1 MAPPGKTVRR
11 DELLLFP
18 EFAGQ
23 FSRDNSYIPQ
33 LSSACSIGPSLGNII
48 LTTAQP
54 STPKP
59 QATMPDTAAKAAN
72 ESPPDRVVGKPVGAI
87 ISGLAVMRSLH
98 QAQRPLR
105 ASEVARETGLHR
117 GTAFNILRTLQREGM
132 VAYNE
137 RDQTYSIGIMVLE
150 LAHGVLRT
158 SGLLDVVRPEMF
170 SLAERVGVTVA
181 LAKVEKSYDLVL
193 LDFVGGGFRVDSY
206 FSVGRRSP
214 RFSGASGLVMAAFS
228 GASPEF
234 VEAEFGQTEWF
245 RRPTFEE
252 YVERMHATR
261 ERGYALDQGNRRSGL
276 TQIAV
281 PIFSQQ
287 GPLALV
293 LTAANFSY
301 TMNEQKIAEVAEAM
315 LAFADRMSPELG
327 RLRLA

>member
-1 MAPPGKTVRR
+1 MTTEYEIEA
-11 DELLLFP
+11 E
-18 EFAGQ
+18 
-23 FSRDNSYIPQ
+23 PQ
-33 LSSACSIGPSLGNII
+33 TNKSDRSER
-48 LTTAQP
+48 
-54 STPKP
+54 
-59 QATMPDTAAKAAN
+59 AKRASGA
-72 ESPPDRVVGKPVGAI
+72 ERVVGKPVGAI
-87 ISGLAVMRSLH
+87 ISGLAVLRALH
-98 QAQRPLR
+98 QAQRPQR

-117 GTAFNILRTLQREGM
+117 GTAFNILRTLQREGL

-137 RDQTYSIGIMVLE
+137 HERTYSIGIMVLE

-206 FSVGRRSP
+206 FSVGRRSR

-228 GASPEF
+228 GATPELI
-234 VEAEFGQTEWF
+234 ESEYGQTEWF
-245 RRPTFEE
+245 RKPPFEE
-252 YVERMHATR
+252 YVERIETTR
-261 ERGYALDQGNRRSGL
+261 TRGFALDQGGRRSGL

-281 PIFSQQ
+281 PIFSQA

-315 LAFADRMSPELG
+315 LAFSDRMSPELG
-327 RLRLA
+327 RLRLD

>member
-1 MAPPGKTVRR
+1 MSTEYGIEAEAQASKPGRSDK
-11 DELLLFP
+11 
-18 EFAGQ
+18 AGNA
-23 FSRDNSYIPQ
+23 DG
-33 LSSACSIGPSLGNII
+33 A
-48 LTTAQP
+48 
-54 STPKP
+54 
-59 QATMPDTAAKAAN
+59 
-72 ESPPDRVVGKPVGAI
+72 ERVVGKPVGAI
-87 ISGLAVMRSLH
+87 VSGLAVLRALH
-98 QAQRPLR
+98 RAQRPQR

-117 GTAFNILRTLQREGM
+117 GTAFNILRTFQREGL

-137 RDQTYSIGIMVLE
+137 REQTYSIGVMVLE

-158 SGLLDVVRPEMF
+158 SGLLDVIRPEMF

-228 GASPEF
+228 GAAPELI
-234 VEAEFGQTEWF
+234 ESAYGQTEWF
-245 RRPTFEE
+245 RKPSFED
-252 YVERMHATR
+252 YVQRIETTR
-261 ERGYALDQGNRRSGL
+261 ARGYALDSGDRRRGL

-281 PIFSQQ
+281 PIFSQA
-287 GPLALV
+287 GPLTLV

-301 TMNEQKIAEVAEAM
+301 VMTEQKIAEVAEAM

-327 RLRLA
+327 RLRLD

>member
-1 MAPPGKTVRR
+1 MTTEHKAEPQSNKPNRPAKTRR
-11 DELLLFP
+11 GD
-18 EFAGQ
+18 
-23 FSRDNSYIPQ
+23 
-33 LSSACSIGPSLGNII
+33 
-48 LTTAQP
+48 TTE
-54 STPKP
+54 K
-59 QATMPDTAAKAAN
+59 
-72 ESPPDRVVGKPVGAI
+72 VVGKPVGAI
-87 ISGLAVMRSLH
+87 ISGLAVLRALH
-98 QAQRPLR
+98 RAQRPQR
-105 ASEVARETGLHR
+105 ASEIARETGQHR

-137 RDQTYSIGIMVLE
+137 RDQTYSIGIMMLE

-158 SGLLDVVRPEMF
+158 SGLLDVIRPEMF

-234 VEAEFGQTEWF
+234 IEAEFDQTEWF

-252 YVERMHATR
+252 YVERLHATR
-261 ERGYALDQGNRRSGL
+261 ERGFALDQGNRRSGL

-281 PIFSQQ
+281 PIFSQE

-301 TMNEQKIAEVAEAM
+301 TMNDQKIAEVAEAM

-327 RLRLA
+327 RLRLD

>member
-1 MAPPGKTVRR
+1 LTTEHEIKAESQTNKSDRSGKT
-11 DELLLFP
+11 
-18 EFAGQ
+18 
-23 FSRDNSYIPQ
+23 
-33 LSSACSIGPSLGNII
+33 
-48 LTTAQP
+48 
-54 STPKP
+54 KH
-59 QATMPDTAAKAAN
+59 
-72 ESPPDRVVGKPVGAI
+72 ESGAERVLGKPVGAI
-87 ISGLAVMRSLH
+87 ISGLAVLRALH
-98 QAQRPLR
+98 QAQRPQR
-105 ASEVARETGLHR
+105 ASEVARDTGLHR
-117 GTAFNILRTLQREGM
+117 GTAFNILRTLQREGL

-206 FSVGRRSP
+206 FSVGRRSR

-228 GASPEF
+228 GASPELI
-234 VEAEFGQTEWF
+234 EAEYDQTEWF
-245 RRPTFEE
+245 RRPPFEE
-252 YVERMHATR
+252 YVERIQATR
-261 ERGYALDQGNRRSGL
+261 DRGFALDQGNRRSGL

-281 PIFSQQ
+281 PIFSQA

-315 LAFADRMSPELG
+315 LAFSDRMSTELG
-327 RLRLA
+327 RLRLD

>member
-1 MAPPGKTVRR
+1 VTTEYEIDTEPQTNKSDRSEKSER
-11 DELLLFP
+11 
-18 EFAGQ
+18 AGE
-23 FSRDNSYIPQ
+23 
-33 LSSACSIGPSLGNII
+33 A
-48 LTTAQP
+48 
-54 STPKP
+54 
-59 QATMPDTAAKAAN
+59 
-72 ESPPDRVVGKPVGAI
+72 ERVIGKPVGAI
-87 ISGLAVMRSLH
+87 ISGLAVLRALH
-98 QAQRPLR
+98 QAQRPQR

-117 GTAFNILRTLQREGM
+117 GTAFNILRTFQREGL

-158 SGLLDVVRPEMF
+158 SGLLDVIRPEMF

-181 LAKVEKSYDLVL
+181 LAKVEKTYDLVL

-228 GASPEF
+228 GATPELI
-234 VEAEFGQTEWF
+234 EAAYGQTEWF
-245 RRPTFEE
+245 RQPPFEE
-252 YVERMHATR
+252 YVQRIELTR
-261 ERGYALDQGNRRSGL
+261 TRGYALDSGDRRRGL

-281 PIFSQQ
+281 PIFSQT
-287 GPLALV
+287 GPLTLV

-301 TMNEQKIAEVAEAM
+301 TMTEQKIAEVAEAM

-327 RLRLA
+327 RLRLD

>member
-1 MAPPGKTVRR
+1 VATDYEVEAESQTSKSDRPETARR
-11 DELLLFP
+11 E
-18 EFAGQ
+18 G
-23 FSRDNSYIPQ
+23 
-33 LSSACSIGPSLGNII
+33 
-48 LTTAQP
+48 
-54 STPKP
+54 
-59 QATMPDTAAKAAN
+59 AA
-72 ESPPDRVVGKPVGAI
+72 ERVIGKPVGAI
-87 ISGLAVMRSLH
+87 VSGMAVLRALH
-98 QAQRPLR
+98 QAHRPQR

-117 GTAFNILRTLQREGM
+117 GTAFNILRTLQREGL

-137 RDQTYSIGIMVLE
+137 RDQTYSVGIMVLE

-228 GASPEF
+228 GASPELI
-234 VEAEFGQTEWF
+234 EAAYGQTEWF
-245 RRPTFEE
+245 RQPPFEE
-252 YVERMHATR
+252 YVERIETTR
-261 ERGYALDQGNRRSGL
+261 ARGYALDAGDRRRGL

-281 PIFSQQ
+281 PIFSQA

-301 TMNEQKIAEVAEAM
+301 TMTEQKIAEVAEAM

-327 RLRLA
+327 RLRLD